1 MLVWCLKQVKD
12 FTFKFSKSGNFF
24 SEKQFLNLY
33 TIILASFLSG
43 GCIDE
48 VSDNGAIYQEYEYDI
63 YFLQRHTLTVTHV
76 MNGKRVCNVIRRFT
90 FNVYI
95 CFNHSL

>member
-1 MLVWCLKQVKD
+1 MKLVKD
-12 FTFKFSKSGNFF
+12 LIFQFSINESLF

-33 TIILASFLSG
+33 TIIIASFLSG

-76 MNGKRVCNVIRRFT
+76 MTGKRVCKVIRRFI
-90 FNVYI
+90 FNAYI